1 MEEILFMNERFK
13 PSIAVPMSV
22 TVTMP
27 MTMPSVVSTER
38 SLFARMALHE
48 MIKPSRSSVR
58 KFIVKNETG
67 TSNIQHPTSNIQ
79 HRMTPSRVARTLG
92 VGCWMLDVSKFLS
105 PFGNFFIAR
114 DQSVADADDALRVQG
129 HFLLVRDDDDGVA
142 PVGKALEQRHDFRA
156 GLGIE
161 ISRRLV
167 REQDGRLVDERA
179 GDGDALALS
188 AGKFVRLVMHAV
200 GQADAG
206 QRFKRELPPFLRRN
220 ACVNQRQ
227 FH

>member
-92 VGCWMLDVSKFLS
+92 AVSYTH
-105 PFGNFFIAR
+105 
-114 DQSVADADDALRVQG
+114 LRAHETDSYLVCR
-129 HFLLVRDDDDGVA
+129 LL
-142 PVGKALEQRHDFRA
+142 LE
-156 GLGIE
+156 
-161 ISRRLV
+161 
-167 REQDGRLVDERA
+167 
-179 GDGDALALS
+179 
-188 AGKFVRLVMHAV
+188 K
-200 GQADAG
+200 
-206 QRFKRELPPFLRRN
+206 
-220 ACVNQRQ
+220 
-227 FH
+227 

>member
-67 TSNIQHPTSNIQ
+67 TSNIQHPTSNTQ
-79 HRMTPSRVARTLG
+79 CSRDTARCHSMLD

-105 PFGNFFIAR
+105 PFGNFLIAR

-167 REQDGRLVDERA
+167 REQDGRFVHKRTR
-179 GDGDALALS
+179 DGDALTLS
-188 AGKFVRLVMHAV
+188 AGKFVRLVMHTV

-206 QRFKRELPPFLRRN
+206 QRFKRELAAFLG
-220 ACVNQRQ
+220 
-227 FH
+227 